1 MRILLVE
8 DEMLIAMEQRLYLE
22 TAGHDVAGP
31 AADADQAAE
40 LMAKGMYDLAL
51 VDVHLARGSCGIDV
65 ARRLASS
72 NIPCLFVTSH
82 PEGVMAEGVMA
93 ERLGLGC
100 LLKPFSSDDLLASVE
115 VASDVLN
122 SRPPAVRPRN
132 LILFAEP

>member
-40 LMAKGMYDLAL
+40 LMTEGLYDLAL
-51 VDVHLARGSCGIDV
+51 VDVHLARGTSGIDV

-82 PEGVMAEGVMA
+82 PEGVMA

-122 SRPPAVRPRN
+122 SRSPAARPRN
-132 LILFAEP
+132 LILFEDS